1 MTITLRNTKG
11 SALTHA
17 ELDGNFTDLNSNKA
31 AASHTHSSG
40 SISDFIEA
48 AQDAAAALLTAG
60 VHTGLT
66 ATYDDANARV
76 NLAVSAG
83 GAALVVQEGDST
95 IVSAAATL
103 DLVAADFDVT
113 ETPSGEA
120 NVAIAAAIA
129 RILAPVTLSANTS
142 LTAAAHANRTIYVD
156 TAGVVLTINNDAT
169 GGWTSDDALD
179 IQAVGAATFTL
190 VQGTATLTTGSG
202 MSAASATAAGKRVQA
217 QRTAAD
223 AWNTLSLATP
233 SGGGGSVTVIDIPVG
248 SVVGASQTEA
258 ALGSVSIPTFLAGK
272 KMRVEAWLNV
282 QTSNGATIEVLYGGT
297 VMFSNADNLN
307 SFGSSGGAMLAF
319 DMWATQ
325 NNEQRGNPYGLINNV
340 SPLALTGAVDG
351 TTAQTLLIRITTGAG
366 TTAVQLMFGK
376 VTQL

>member
-17 ELDGNFTDLNSNKA
+17 ELDGNFTDLNANKA

-66 ATYDDANARV
+66 ATYDDASARV

-179 IQAVGAATFTL
+179 IQAVGAGTFTL

-202 MSAASATAAGKRVQA
+202 MSAASATAAVAR
-217 QRTAAD
+217 
-223 AWNTLSLATP
+223 
-233 SGGGGSVTVIDIPVG
+233 
-248 SVVGASQTEA
+248 
-258 ALGSVSIPTFLAGK
+258 
-272 KMRVEAWLNV
+272 
-282 QTSNGATIEVLYGGT
+282 
-297 VMFSNADNLN
+297 
-307 SFGSSGGAMLAF
+307 
-319 DMWATQ
+319 
-325 NNEQRGNPYGLINNV
+325 
-340 SPLALTGAVDG
+340 
-351 TTAQTLLIRITTGAG
+351 
-366 TTAVQLMFGK
+366 
-376 VTQL
+376 